1 MPLAPAR
8 RTRARVAGARALGT
22 GLALAALAGCSL
34 FGSGEEGSMVS
45 VFELN
50 PGDCVLSPSD
60 VQTELAELRRVDCET
75 EHHMEVFARVA
86 FPVVEEAD
94 AVPPFPGDAAMKAF
108 ADGACA
114 EEFHGYVG
122 VDFRDSSLWTTFLSP
137 SARSWSEGE
146 DRTVTCFVTT
156 TGDPLTG
163 SVAGS
168 KL

>member
-1 MPLAPAR
+1 MPLSPSH
-8 RTRARVAGARALGT
+8 GARMSASVLALG
-22 GLALAALAGCSL
+22 ALSGCAF
-34 FGSGEEGSMVS
+34 FGGGEEGDMVS
-45 VFELN
+45 VFELA
-50 PGDCVLSPSD
+50 PGDCVIAPSD
-60 VQTELAELRRVDCET
+60 AQTELAELRRVDCAD

-86 FPVVEEAD
+86 FPEPEDVDGIPA
-94 AVPPFPGDAAMKAF
+94 FPGDAAMKAF

-122 VDFRDSSLWTTFLSP
+122 VDFRDSSLWTTFLAP
-137 SARSWSEGE
+137 SARSWSEGD

-168 KL
+168 QL